1 MNVIYSFI
9 GKLPN
14 YIIETIYQLRLY
26 YDGDV
31 YLIIDDIKSQ
41 YLKDIVKFNIK
52 IIKYED
58 VIDNEFNNLN
68 KNKIVIVNNLGDRKL
83 LFIKSFERFYLLKNL
98 MKKY

>member
-52 IIKYED
+52 IIFSIPK
-58 VIDNEFNNLN
+58 
-68 KNKIVIVNNLGDRKL
+68 
-83 LFIKSFERFYLLKNL
+83 FYLNFVDIFV
-98 MKKY
+98 KYIRTKIPPEQIKEKE